1 MLTLGRICKKP
12 KPSLMVFTRHIN
24 SDMQY
29 SDMNQKESQE
39 RASARQLRLDDQL
52 CFALYA
58 ATNAVTRTY
67 RPLLAKIGIT
77 YPQYLVMLVLWQHG
91 PNSVGDVGKR
101 LHLAASAITPLVDQL
116 ERAGMVARA
125 RGTADRRVVQVR
137 LTDKGRELE
146 RSAALA
152 QHEVACR
159 TGLEDDEFNA
169 MRESLHALVDR
180 MAPDLELDVEEEH

>member
-1 MLTLGRICKKP
+1 MLTLGGICKEP
-12 KPSLMVFTRHIN
+12 KPSLIVLARHIN
-24 SDMQY
+24 SDMEY
-29 SDMNQKESQE
+29 LDMNKKKQV

-91 PNSVGDVGKR
+91 PNSVGAVGKR

-137 LTDKGRELE
+137 LTDKGREYL
-146 RSAALA
+146 
-152 QHEVACR
+152 
-159 TGLEDDEFNA
+159 
-169 MRESLHALVDR
+169 
-180 MAPDLELDVEEEH
+180 